1 MAKIGV
7 LIEEREGELKK
18 TNFGILSLARG
29 DATSE
34 VYALSFSDA
43 CENFR
48 EILGE
53 FGADRIVGIRTAAGC
68 LDDDASPEVQA
79 LALSKAIEAFGIDVL
94 LGSSSAPGKDILA
107 RVAAQLDAPLVL
119 DCLGIDLASG
129 LVRKSHFSGKT
140 TATIRLTGRPWI
152 LGLRQNCYPESP
164 HMRQPA
170 VLEYIAPVENKG
182 RLAVKGV
189 RAGTGGGVDIAE
201 AEVIVAGGRGVGE
214 AKNFRLLRDCAAR
227 LGGAVGASRAAVD
240 AGYAPHAIQVG
251 QTGKTVSP
259 RLYIACGI
267 SGSVQHFAGMK
278 TSQFIVAINKDK
290 DAPIMLKCDYA
301 LVGDLFEV
309 VPILTEAL
317 QPQGRQ
323 DAGPIFK

>member
-29 DATSE
+29 EAGNE
-34 VYALSFSDA
+34 VYAFLLGEAGTD
-43 CENFR
+43 CR
-48 EILGE
+48 ELLGE
-53 FGADRIVGIRTAAGC
+53 FGVDKIVMVKTAAGC
-68 LDDDASPEVQA
+68 PDTNSSPEIQA
-79 LALSKAIEAFGIDVL
+79 LALSKALEAFGIDVL
-94 LGSSSAPGKDILA
+94 LGSSSALGKDILA

-119 DCLGIDLASG
+119 DCLEIDLACG
-129 LVRKSHFSGKT
+129 QVRKSHFSGRT

-152 LGLRQNCYPESP
+152 AGLRQNSYPETP
-164 HMRQPA
+164 NRRQPA

-214 AKNFRLLRDCAAR
+214 AKNFQLLRDCAAR

-278 TSQFIVAINKDK
+278 TAKTIVAINKDK
-290 DAPIMLKCDYA
+290 DAPIMLKCNYA

-309 VPILTEAL
+309 LPVLTEAL
-317 QPQGRQ
+317 QS
-323 DAGPIFK
+323 